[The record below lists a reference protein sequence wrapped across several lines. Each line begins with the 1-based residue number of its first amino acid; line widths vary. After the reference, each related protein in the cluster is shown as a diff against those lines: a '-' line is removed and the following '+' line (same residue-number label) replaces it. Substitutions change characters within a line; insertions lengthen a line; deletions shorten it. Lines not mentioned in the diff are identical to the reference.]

1 MMSLHERRCYS
12 FNDIGILVEEE
23 LQELGVVT
31 DVVKQPSS
39 VVLVENR
46 WMYVR
51 LLSGTL
57 GGFSPL
63 CLCHP
68 LINIFYHNSSDI
80 SSENFVLDQLI
91 LSLFLSFL
99 FLSLFCLIS

>member
-1 MMSLHERRCYS
+1 MKMMSLHERRCHS
-12 FNDIGILVEEE
+12 FNDIGILVEGE

-39 VVLVENR
+39 AGLVENR

-57 GGFSPL
+57 GGFSPPSVL
-63 CLCHP
+63 V
-68 LINIFYHNSSDI
+68 SSTD
-80 SSENFVLDQLI
+80 
-91 LSLFLSFL
+91 
-99 FLSLFCLIS
+99 

>member
-12 FNDIGILVEEE
+12 FNDIGILVEGE

-39 VVLVENR
+39 AVSVENR

-57 GGFSPL
+57 GGFSPPSVL
-63 CLCHP
+63 V
-68 LINIFYHNSSDI
+68 SSTD
-80 SSENFVLDQLI
+80 EHL
-91 LSLFLSFL
+91 LSQFF
-99 FLSLFCLIS
+99 